1 MADSNLNTNQPR
13 HNFLNFSIIITLV
26 SFLILAILLG
36 GSIVYFQY
44 LRYRDDAKT
53 SKIEILGTA
62 EKKVKYDKLTM
73 GFVISK
79 SGTDSNELN
88 KQVDELTIKAQD
100 ILAKNSIKKENIQT
114 TKSSYPDY
122 SDLYST
128 NGNPDGNR
136 IKNTIFDARFTVKI
150 DNLQNNLSLPNTL
163 VKELT
168 AIGINQFDPYNY
180 EIANQ
185 RAICDELKT
194 IAIKDA
200 REKGIKQIE
209 AIGGEEIVSTQIQAG
224 GDNCAD
230 FMYPIPLLA
239 QNDNIM
245 ISSRQEQTTTP
256 EIVTGEKNITQQV
269 SVTFEYR

>member
-1 MADSNLNTNQPR
+1 MTDSNPNTKQPK
-13 HNFLNFSIIITLV
+13 HNFLNFSIITTLV

-79 SGTDSNELN
+79 SGADSNELN

-100 ILAKNSIKKENIQT
+100 ILAKYSIKKENIQT
-114 TKSSYPDY
+114 AKSSYPDY
-122 SDLYST
+122 SDQYT
-128 NGNPDGNR
+128 ANGNSDLNNP
-136 IKNTIFDARFTVKI
+136 KKTIFDARFTVKI

-163 VKELT
+163 TKELI
-168 AIGINQFDPYNY
+168 AIGVNQFNPYNY

-194 IAIKDA
+194 IAIVDA

-224 GDNCAD
+224 RDNCEGL
-230 FMYPIPLLA
+230 MYPMPYAAI
-239 QNDNIM
+239 DK
-245 ISSRQEQTTTP
+245 ISANPYQLETSTP
-256 EIVTGEKNITQQV
+256 EIVTGEKDITQQV